1 MIWMSGTH
9 NEITYLNQTW
19 LDYAGCPSDA
29 AVETLQA
36 MVLHPDEA
44 EQCREVYEKAF
55 EQREPFQLEHR
66 LRRHDGEYRWVVT
79 AGVPRDKGDGS
90 FVGYIGTSVDITE
103 RKLAEA
109 ALTSQKLIDAHE
121 EEKTRIARELHDDI
135 SQRITLLGM
144 HLGILKQS
152 LPDRATDLEQEIRE
166 MDREIRELASE
177 IQAVSHRLH
186 PARLEILG
194 LKSAAA
200 GFCEELSNRHDI
212 TIDVHFEDI
221 PEALPAEISLC
232 LYRVLQEALQNVL
245 KHSGS
250 RRPHVSLSGHI
261 DTISLTIKDSGA
273 GFNPQKAIRGHGLGL
288 TSMKERLKAVGGH
301 LSIHSERGHGTI
313 IHAVAPLRLPTKS
326 TNVVV

>member
-1 MIWMSGTH
+1 MIWMSGTD

-19 LDYAGCPSDA
+19 LDYAGRPSDA

-44 EQCREVYEKAF
+44 ERCREVYQRAL
-55 EQREPFQLEHR
+55 EQQEPFQLEHR

-79 AGVPRDKGDGS
+79 AGVPRDKGDGA

-109 ALTSQKLIDAHE
+109 ALASQKLIEAHE

-152 LPDRATDLEQEIRE
+152 LPVRAPISIRRFGRWTE
-166 MDREIRELASE
+166 RSE
-177 IQAVSHRLH
+177 SLRLRFRRCRTGFT
-186 PARLEILG
+186 PRKWRFLG

-200 GFCEELSNRHDI
+200 GFCEELSNRHYV
-212 TIDVHFEDI
+212 TIDVYFEDI
-221 PEALPAEISLC
+221 PEALPRKSPSVSTVSCRKPFRMSSSIAGPTRPRVAERSH
-232 LYRVLQEALQNVL
+232 RHHQPDSQ
-245 KHSGS
+245 GFG
-250 RRPHVSLSGHI
+250 RRL
-261 DTISLTIKDSGA
+261 
-273 GFNPQKAIRGHGLGL
+273 
-288 TSMKERLKAVGGH
+288 
-301 LSIHSERGHGTI
+301 
-313 IHAVAPLRLPTKS
+313 
-326 TNVVV
+326 